1 MKQRTAVDHLP
12 QHGTIKANQKP
23 NNKSAQRGRMVVL
36 PSEGGV
42 NHYLMPE
49 LGTDGVVKLNHYD
62 TSLHSTFGNTY
73 RRT

>member
-1 MKQRTAVDHLP
+1 
-12 QHGTIKANQKP
+12 
-23 NNKSAQRGRMVVL
+23 MVVL
-36 PSEGGV
+36 PSEGAV